1 MIREIDVVIST
12 NKDLLG
18 LETLVDQIKNQNGE
32 FKVNIILIHQYK
44 KIENLPKF
52 LTNIKVLYKNIKEQ
66 NLSNAKNEGIKLS
79 TSKIMTFIDDDVLI
93 SQDYF
98 LSSWDFI
105 NKNNCDLMFGRINKI
120 NSDLPLSR
128 NMKDKSKK
136 INYFNSSCCLS
147 SSMWINKKENKNLYF
162 DKNIGLGA
170 KFGSGDETDFIFS
183 SLNLKRN
190 IFYNAKV
197 SMYHPE
203 EFFGL
208 NSSKDIYS
216 KFFSYGMGQGA
227 LYKKH
232 YNKNK
237 FLCTYLYFISLIK
250 SILGIFLYL
259 LFFKLKNMIKYFA
272 LFYGKILGFIEYKN
286 NK

>member
-1 MIREIDVVIST
+1 MMREIDVVIST
-12 NKDLLG
+12 NRDLLG
-18 LETLVDQIKNQNGE
+18 LKTLIDQIENQSGKFE
-32 FKVNIILIHQYK
+32 VNIIIIHQYE
-44 KIENLPKF
+44 KIENLPEF
-52 LTNIKVLYKNIKEQ
+52 LIKSKILYKNLSEQ

-79 TSKIMTFIDDDVLI
+79 KSKIMTFIDDDVLI
-93 SQDYF
+93 NQDYF
-98 LSSWDFI
+98 SSSWDFI
-105 NKNNCDLMFGRINKI
+105 NKNNCDLMFCRINKI
-120 NSDLPLSR
+120 NSNLPLSR
-128 NMKDKSKK
+128 NMRDKSKK

-147 SSMWINKKENKNLYF
+147 SSMWINKKETENLYF

-183 SLNLKRN
+183 SLNLKKN

-203 EFFGL
+203 EFIGL
-208 NSSKDIYS
+208 NNSKDIYS
-216 KFFSYGMGQGA
+216 KFFSYGLGQGA
-227 LYKKH
+227 IYKKH
-232 YNKNK
+232 YNKNR

-259 LFFKLKNMIKYFA
+259 LIFKSKNIVKYFA
-272 LFYGKILGFIEYKN
+272 LFYGKILGFIKYKN

>member
-1 MIREIDVVIST
+1 MIRKIDVVIST

-18 LETLVDQIKNQNGE
+18 LETLVDQIKNQHGE
-32 FKVNIILIHQYK
+32 FEINIILIHQYEK
-44 KIENLPKF
+44 VENLPKF
-52 LTNIKVLYKNIKEQ
+52 LISANVLYKNLKEQ

-79 TSKIMTFIDDDVLI
+79 KSKIMTFIDDDVLI
-93 SQDYF
+93 SRDYF
-98 LSSWDFI
+98 LTSWDFI
-105 NKNNCDLMFGRINKI
+105 NKNDCDLMFCRINKI

-183 SLNLKRN
+183 SLNLKKN

-203 EFFGL
+203 EFIGL
-208 NSSKDIYS
+208 NSPKDIYT

-232 YNKNK
+232 YNKSK
-237 FLCTYLYFISLIK
+237 FLCTYLYFVSLIK

-259 LFFKLKNMIKYFA
+259 LFFRLKNIIKYFA
-272 LFYGKILGFIEYKN
+272 LFYGKILGFIKYKN